1 MSTKIYNGFLIETND
16 FNQLF
21 AIIDEMKQA
30 CNKALYQK
38 YFQRYL
44 ALKTEESDTSYLQE
58 KQPEQYTQ
66 LANVLFPN
74 YHHPTLIEKMQ
85 QYELPILDNYETCDN
100 EIVLFKALDIP
111 HETVIP
117 IMVFGT
123 EAMYYAMAHFKEY
136 QYQDQTDQ
144 PEDISET
151 QWQKRKNVW
160 QQCLPSGMPSDDGL
174 VVRIT
179 DADSINRLFIQ
190 NVSKNG
196 LKKTIEQYNM
206 KHPLTERIETYRKRL
221 K

>member
-1 MSTKIYNGFLIETND
+1 MSTKIYNGFLIEANEY
-16 FNQLF
+16 NQLF
-21 AIIDEMKQA
+21 AIINEMKQA

-44 ALKTEESDTSYLQE
+44 ALKTEESDTRYLQE
-58 KQPEQYTQ
+58 EQPEQYAQ

-74 YHHPTLIEKMQ
+74 HHHPTLIEKMQ

-100 EIVLFKALDIP
+100 EIVLFKALTIP

-117 IMVFGT
+117 VMAFGA
-123 EAMYYAMAHFKEY
+123 EAMRYAMEHFKEY
-136 QYQDQTDQ
+136 HYQDQTDQ

-151 QWQKRKNVW
+151 QWQKRKHVW
-160 QQCLPSGMPSDDGL
+160 RQCLPSGMPSDDGL

-196 LKKTIEQYNM
+196 LKKAIEQYNM
-206 KHPLTERIETYRKRL
+206 KHPLTERIETYQKRL